1 MRTIF
6 DKMNRGRL
14 SLPALL
20 LFLGSY
26 FVCQAQPS
34 GIVPGEWLL
43 RFNQE
48 TRVPRFFQALQQAE
62 TGRVFQIKQVS
73 KTLNIW
79 LLSTNDVASNEKDV
93 LQWILRQ
100 PEIAVA
106 QHNHYIEN
114 RLIAPVNILPNDPLF
129 HEQWQYLNSGAGGGV
144 FDADLDAEQAW
155 DFTTGGITP
164 AGDTIVV
171 AVIDGGISQHH
182 PDLEPNL
189 WVNRAEIPNDGID
202 NDQNGYK
209 DDYRG
214 WNVWAENDL
223 IEGSGTTHGTPVCGI
238 VGAVGNNGIGVT
250 GVNWHVKMMFVAG
263 NDNEASILE
272 AYEYVV
278 KTRKLYNETHGEKG
292 AFVVAVNCSWGVN
305 GGQPGESPLWC
316 AAFDSLGV
324 AGILGVAA
332 TANQG
337 VNVDE
342 VGDLPTAC
350 PSDYLISVTSLNR
363 ADQKAVNAAWGPI
376 NIDLGAYGHGVYTTA
391 TNNGYGTFEGTSF
404 AAPHVS
410 GAVAL
415 LYAASC
421 PGLIALAKTD
431 PGAAA
436 LFAKSLVLQS
446 VTPIPALQNKT
457 VSNGRLNLNN
467 LLENY
472 QEQCS
477 PCQAP
482 FALLGKSISSDSAL
496 LTWIEASET
505 QDRFLRW
512 RIPGDTAWM
521 LVENPQ
527 SPYLITGL
535 KSCTEYE
542 FSVMGFCDQNL
553 SSGWSPPF
561 QFATKGCC
569 EPPIA
574 IEDVVALDGQTYL
587 SWEPI
592 SDAYGYQIR
601 VRAPQGNWTYLQ
613 TSEPHVSFSGLVPC
627 ARYEAQIL
635 TLCNNP
641 SGLFSE
647 SFYFVSVGCGACIDK
662 DYCVAGANLATSEW
676 IASVSIGDWTHESN
690 AIPGSGYQD
699 FTSNALVSPLQLY
712 KFTAY
717 PITIMPA
724 FFGAPEK
731 QFYRIYIDYNG
742 DGVFTEN
749 EIVFDPGFAYAD
761 PAIGWISIPDSA
773 ISGSTRM
780 RVMMKFKNDFN
791 NAPLACETY
800 EFGQVEDY
808 CVDLN
813 MELVPSDEAALE
825 KQNLHIAP
833 VPSNTTIRLDYP
845 SKEPADVDI
854 YDATGRLIVSFKDA
868 HFPFKIDV
876 SAWNSGFYCARARV
890 GEGIVSGKIFRW

>member
-1 MRTIF
+1 
-6 DKMNRGRL
+6 MNRGRR
-14 SLPALL
+14 SLPVLL

-26 FVCQAQPS
+26 FICQAQQP

-43 RFNQE
+43 RFDRDAN
-48 TRVPRFFQALQQAE
+48 VPQFFQALQQE
-62 TGRVFQIKQVS
+62 QDERIFQIRQVS

-79 LLSTNDVASNEKDV
+79 LLSTNDFSINETNV
-93 LQWILRQ
+93 LQWISRR

-106 QHNHYIEN
+106 QHNHYIQN
-114 RLIAPVNILPNDPLF
+114 RSNAPTSNLPNDPLF
-129 HEQWQYLNSGAGGGV
+129 HEQWQYINSGNGGGV

-155 DFTTGGITP
+155 EFSTGGITP

-171 AVIDGGISQHH
+171 AVIDGGISQYHQ
-182 PDLEPNL
+182 DLEPNL

-209 DDYRG
+209 DDYHG

-263 NDNEASILE
+263 NDNEASILD
-272 AYEYVV
+272 AYEYVL
-278 KTRKLYNETHGEKG
+278 KSRKLYNETHGEKG
-292 AFVVAVNCSWGVN
+292 AFIVAVNCSWGLN
-305 GGQPGESPLWC
+305 GGQPSESPLWC

-332 TANQG
+332 TANQA

-421 PGLIALAKTD
+421 PGLIALAKTN

-457 VSNGRLNLNN
+457 VSSGRLNLNN

-482 FALLGKSISSDSAL
+482 FALLGKAISNNSAQ
-496 LTWIEASET
+496 LTWIEAQET
-505 QDRFLRW
+505 QKRILRW
-512 RIPGDTAWM
+512 RIVGDTAWSV
-521 LVENPQ
+521 VENPH
-527 SPYLITGL
+527 SPYIIEGL
-535 KSCTEYE
+535 SACTEYE

-561 QFATKGCC
+561 HVTTNGCC
-569 EPPIA
+569 EPPII
-574 IEDVVALDGQTYL
+574 IEDVVILDGHTYL
-587 SWEPI
+587 SWESI
-592 SDAYGYQIR
+592 GGANAYQIR
-601 VRAPQGNWTYLQ
+601 VRKPQGTWAYYQSTGPHISLA
-613 TSEPHVSFSGLVPC
+613 TLEPC
-627 ARYEAQIL
+627 IRYEAQIQ
-635 TLCNNP
+635 TLCDNP
-641 SGLFSE
+641 SGIFSE

-662 DYCVAGANLATSEW
+662 DYCVAGASSATSEW
-676 IASVSIGDWTHESN
+676 IAAVSIGDWTHEST

-699 FTSNALVSPLQLY
+699 FTTNAMVSPLQLY

-717 PITIMPA
+717 PITITPA
-724 FFGAPEK
+724 FVGSPEK

-742 DGVFTEN
+742 DGFFAEN
-749 EIVFDPGFAYAD
+749 EKVFDPGFALAD
-761 PAIGWISIPDSA
+761 PAWGWLYVPDSVVT
-773 ISGSTRM
+773 GSTRM
-780 RVMMKFKNDFN
+780 RVMMKFKNDIN
-791 NAPLACETY
+791 GAPLPCETY
-800 EFGQVEDY
+800 DFGQVEDY
-808 CVDLN
+808 CVDLGS
-813 MELVPSDEAALE
+813 ELVPSEE
-825 KQNLHIAP
+825 VSFENPNLRIAP
-833 VPSNTTIRLDYP
+833 VPSHTRVLLDFQ
-845 SKEPADVDI
+845 SADPADVDI
-854 YDATGRLIVSFKDA
+854 YDATGRLTAAFKNV
-868 HFPFKIDV
+868 HFPYTVNI
-876 SAWNSGFYCARARV
+876 STWNSGIYWVRARV
-890 GEGIVSGKIFRW
+890 GDAMVSGKICR